1 MRDSL
6 SERVPTTPSVDS
18 TIRRYSLSVATRAAE
33 PSPEKGDDKG
43 PSGRL
48 LLRMPR
54 TLHGELAQ
62 LAEKR
67 GVSLNQLIV
76 GLLAGSVSQGDP
88 GPGVVAQAAGP
99 SDARAQQRL
108 SIALTV
114 NLVVLVLVAAVA
126 IALLVVALTG
136 GF

>member
-1 MRDSL
+1 MRPPADN
-6 SERVPTTPSVDS
+6 
-18 TIRRYSLSVATRAAE
+18 IARYSLRVATRAAE
-33 PSPEKGDDKG
+33 PSPDQGGDKG

-54 TLHGELAQ
+54 TLHAELAQ

-76 GLLAGSVSQGDP
+76 GLLAASISPGDGSSA
-88 GPGVVAQAAGP
+88 AQATSSP
-99 SDARAQQRL
+99 DARAQRRL
-108 SIALTV
+108 SMALTV
-114 NLVVLVLVAAVA
+114 NLIVLVVVGVVA
-126 IALLVVALTG
+126 ITLLVVALAG

>member
-1 MRDSL
+1 M
-6 SERVPTTPSVDS
+6 THSVDGQ
-18 TIRRYSLSVATRAAE
+18 IRRYSLSVAPPAAE

-54 TLHGELAQ
+54 TLHAELAQ

-76 GLLAGSVSQGDP
+76 GLLAGSVSQGGNLPAVD
-88 GPGVVAQAAGP
+88 QAAGP
-99 SDARAQQRL
+99 SDAQTQRRL

-114 NLVVLVLVAAVA
+114 NLVVLVLVGAVA
-126 IALLVVALTG
+126 IALLIVALTG

>member
-1 MRDSL
+1 
-6 SERVPTTPSVDS
+6 
-18 TIRRYSLSVATRAAE
+18 VATRAAE

-54 TLHGELAQ
+54 TLHAELAQ

-88 GPGVVAQAAGP
+88 VPGATEAP
-99 SDARAQQRL
+99 ESSDARTQRRL

-114 NLVVLVLVAAVA
+114 NLVVLVLVAVVA
-126 IALLVVALTG
+126 IALLIVALSG

>member
-1 MRDSL
+1 VS
-6 SERVPTTPSVDS
+6 
-18 TIRRYSLSVATRAAE
+18 RRYSLVVATRAAE
-33 PSPEKGDDKG
+33 PAPEEEGDKG

-54 TLHGELAQ
+54 TLHAELAK

-76 GLLAGSVSQGDP
+76 GLLAASTSEDSASSASP
-88 GPGVVAQAAGP
+88 A
-99 SDARAQQRL
+99 DARAQRRL
-108 SIALTV
+108 SLALTV
-114 NLVVLVLVAAVA
+114 NLVVLVLVGCVA
-126 IALLVVALTG
+126 IALLIVALTG

>member
-1 MRDSL
+1 M
-6 SERVPTTPSVDS
+6 
-18 TIRRYSLSVATRAAE
+18 
-33 PSPEKGDDKG
+33 PEKGDDKA

-54 TLHGELAQ
+54 TLHAELAQ

-76 GLLAGSVSQGDP
+76 GLLAGSVSQADV
-88 GPGVVAQAAGP
+88 GPAAAHVEGAP
-99 SDARAQQRL
+99 DAGTQRRL

>member
-1 MRDSL
+1 M
-6 SERVPTTPSVDS
+6 
-18 TIRRYSLSVATRAAE
+18 ATRAAE
-33 PSPEKGDDKG
+33 PAPEKGDEKG

-54 TLHGELAQ
+54 TLHAELAQ

-76 GLLAGSVSQGDP
+76 GLLAGAVSQDQ
-88 GPGVVAQAAGP
+88 GPAAARAAGP
-99 SDARAQQRL
+99 SDARSERRL

-126 IALLVVALTG
+126 IALLIVALTG

>member
-1 MRDSL
+1 MRGSL
-6 SERVPTTPSVDS
+6 PERVPPTPPVDS
-18 TIRRYSLSVATRAAE
+18 TIHRYSLSVATRAAE

-88 GPGVVAQAAGP
+88 GPGVAQAAGP
-99 SDARAQQRL
+99 SDARAQRRL

>member
-1 MRDSL
+1 M
-6 SERVPTTPSVDS
+6 
-18 TIRRYSLSVATRAAE
+18 ATRAAE

-54 TLHGELAQ
+54 TLHAELAQ
-62 LAEKR
+62 VAEKR

-76 GLLAGSVSQGDP
+76 GLLAGSVSQGEAVH
-88 GPGVVAQAAGP
+88 GVSQAAGQP
-99 SDARAQQRL
+99 DARTQRRL

-126 IALLVVALTG
+126 IALLIVALTG

>member
-1 MRDSL
+1 M
-6 SERVPTTPSVDS
+6 THAVDGQ
-18 TIRRYSLSVATRAAE
+18 IRRYSLSVAAPAAE
-33 PSPEKGDDKG
+33 PSPEKRDEKG

-54 TLHGELAQ
+54 TLHAELAS

-76 GLLAGSVSQGDP
+76 GLLAGSVSQGDDVP
-88 GPGVVAQAAGP
+88 TVGQAAG
-99 SDARAQQRL
+99 SRDAQTQRRL

-114 NLVVLVLVAAVA
+114 NLVVLVLVGAVA
-126 IALLVVALTG
+126 IALLIVALTG